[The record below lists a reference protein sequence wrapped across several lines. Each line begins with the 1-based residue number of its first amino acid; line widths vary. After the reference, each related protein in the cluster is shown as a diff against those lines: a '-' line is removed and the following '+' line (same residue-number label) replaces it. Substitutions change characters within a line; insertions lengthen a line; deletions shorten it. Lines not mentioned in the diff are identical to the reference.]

1 MTQQGPQSEPPP
13 QQGGVKKLLIGV
25 GAAGIAATVAVIAA
39 NSGNQDAPPNSAGV
53 DAAVDA
59 APANT
64 VDSSAAPSGARK
76 VDFSKVCRT
85 GSGGTVPTGSAA
97 EADDYYA
104 AMSQEIGLQQFA
116 NLDALL
122 SYVGY
127 PLTAKRLQ
135 DAPPAELMDP
145 AKIGLATPP
154 PPGSVLA
161 ARFFAPKITDVSQ
174 ANTPA
179 KNVGWRKLVR
189 IVPTADS
196 AARKNGI
203 DAAVVLF
210 NFFAPIKAA
219 NPFDGADS
227 VNTQVMLIT
236 SRPDLSP
243 IYWLD
248 YGKTSDGAPLSKEL
262 DAFFDAAH
270 TPDTAGKR
278 SYFVPCGCTACHGGL
293 QLNLGVTP
301 PAPIWDPER
310 AILNYLDTDHWTDR
324 IQKGEDFADLAA
336 PVIFDPGGFDVIRKL
351 NGEMRDQNQRV
362 QPGSVQHRA
371 ASHWMDLHA
380 SSAAYVDSL
389 ALRALPSTANP
400 AVIWNGADVAEMSAL
415 KRFNHY
421 CFRCHGSVEFDVF
434 DKSMVL
440 SLRSLLL
447 ARLQPR
453 GTLTDPRATMPPDRD
468 MTDPDRAALRAF
480 ITAH

>member
-1 MTQQGPQSEPPP
+1 MDLT
-13 QQGGVKKLLIGV
+13 KL
-25 GAAGIAATVAVIAA
+25 
-39 NSGNQDAPPNSAGV
+39 
-53 DAAVDA
+53 
-59 APANT
+59 
-64 VDSSAAPSGARK
+64 
-76 VDFSKVCRT
+76 
-85 GSGGTVPTGSAA
+85 
-97 EADDYYA
+97 
-104 AMSQEIGLQQFA
+104 
-116 NLDALL
+116 
-122 SYVGY
+122 
-127 PLTAKRLQ
+127 
-135 DAPPAELMDP
+135 
-145 AKIGLATPP
+145 GLAIPP
-154 PPGSVLA
+154 PPGSILA

-174 ANTPA
+174 ANSPP

-189 IVPTADS
+189 LIPTADS
-196 AARKNGI
+196 AARKNGV

-210 NFFAPIKAA
+210 NFFAPIKSA

-227 VNTQVMLIT
+227 VNTQVMLTT
-236 SRPDLSP
+236 SKPDLSP

-248 YGKTSDGAPLSKEL
+248 YGKTSDGSPLSKEL

-278 SYFVPCGCTACHGGL
+278 AYFVPCGCTACHGGL

-301 PAPIWDPER
+301 PAPMWDPER

-371 ASHWMDLHA
+371 ASHWLDLHVA
-380 SSAAYVDSL
+380 SAAYVDSL
-389 ALRALPSTANP
+389 ALRALPSTSNP
-400 AVIWNGADVAEMSAL
+400 AVIWNGADPAEMSAL

-453 GTLTDPRATMPPDRD
+453 GALADPRATMPPDRD